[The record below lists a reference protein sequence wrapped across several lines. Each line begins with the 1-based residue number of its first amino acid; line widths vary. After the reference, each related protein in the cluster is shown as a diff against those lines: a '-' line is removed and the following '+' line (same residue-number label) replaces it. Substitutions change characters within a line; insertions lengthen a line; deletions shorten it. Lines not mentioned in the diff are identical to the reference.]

1 MDPRQFGVAQA
12 ADATQALEAF
22 LRGRPRPHH
31 ADIEGFGTHRLEHRQ
46 VVDLRIVGQRHHRRI
61 GVATAVGDEQ
71 RGQLATDL
79 DALQQHAAQG
89 FFARVAEDHLEA
101 QALAELGAGMGDAGI
116 AGQQQALGGTDA
128 QAHALAVAFRP
139 WAVAGIVAQAARAAA
154 QFDLAEQAAL
164 AEQRRLQLA
173 QMGLDVAVRR
183 QVFHQYVEDAAAG
196 QAHVRVRVVTLA
208 VAHDHRGIGK
218 PPAATRSRKSSS
230 TQPPDS
236 EPIQWP
242 LAFTASSDPGARGA
256 EP

>member
-1 MDPRQFGVAQA
+1 MNS
-12 ADATQALEAF
+12 
-22 LRGRPRPHH
+22 
-31 ADIEGFGTHRLEHRQ
+31 EGSS
-46 VVDLRIVGQRHHRRI
+46 RRI
-61 GVATAVGDEQ
+61 SI
-71 RGQLATDL
+71 
-79 DALQQHAAQG
+79 LQHHAAQG

-128 QAHALAVAFRP
+128 QAHALTVAFRP

-154 QFDLAEQAAL
+154 QLDLAEQAAL

>member
-1 MDPRQFGVAQA
+1 MNS
-12 ADATQALEAF
+12 
-22 LRGRPRPHH
+22 
-31 ADIEGFGTHRLEHRQ
+31 EGSS
-46 VVDLRIVGQRHHRRI
+46 RRI
-61 GVATAVGDEQ
+61 SI
-71 RGQLATDL
+71 
-79 DALQQHAAQG
+79 LQQHAAQG

-164 AEQRRLQLA
+164 AKQRRLQLA

-196 QAHVRVRVVTLA
+196 QAHVRVRVVTS
-208 VAHDHRGIGK
+208 
-218 PPAATRSRKSSS
+218 P
-230 TQPPDS
+230 
-236 EPIQWP
+236 
-242 LAFTASSDPGARGA
+242 
-256 EP
+256 